1 MTELY
6 VFLGGLRQ
14 PVRGDDYEGG
24 KQTRG
29 HVLVYIQCVCLP
41 VLARTVGRISIIL
54 LLGEGR

>member
-14 PVRGDDYEGG
+14 PVMRYDYEGG
-24 KQTRG
+24 KKTRG

-41 VLARTVGRISIIL
+41 VLARTVGRILIIL
-54 LLGEGR
+54 SLGEGP